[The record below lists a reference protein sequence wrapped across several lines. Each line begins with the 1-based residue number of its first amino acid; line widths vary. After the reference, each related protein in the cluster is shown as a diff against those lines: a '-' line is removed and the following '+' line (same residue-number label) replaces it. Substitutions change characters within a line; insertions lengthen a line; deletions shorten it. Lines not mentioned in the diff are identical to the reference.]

1 MDSKIKRQPLLK
13 FKFDGS
19 AIRDGCILYDDLST
33 FISNISLAVDR
44 IINKI
49 RTGESIK
56 KGRPFKVTQLLS
68 ALEIVSVGKGSFK
81 LGLDLRRDGDKF
93 PGWDVGEEAIFK
105 LMVGL
110 RAIEFDKPL
119 PAEYDYGVLIA
130 LRNAGKIMDRG
141 VDSININS
149 TTSLGR
155 KRATYTVPVRKQ
167 IEKKIDRYGYG
178 LTAVEGRLVMLDMEE
193 DKLRCRL
200 RPSIGDPFLCSY
212 DEELADQIDKYP
224 RKFVR
229 VRGDAT
235 FDKETGKILNLH
247 IKDLESIEETTT
259 SMFPPSP
266 LSSFWTGK
274 TFEQLTSE
282 QAVYPVDDIGKLSG
296 DWPEDEDFDDFLK
309 AVRGSRI

>member
-1 MDSKIKRQPLLK
+1 MNDKIKKQPLLK

-19 AIRDGCILYDDLST
+19 TIHDGRILYDDLST

-56 KGRPFKVTQLLS
+56 KGRPLKVTQLLS

-81 LGLDLRRDGDKF
+81 FGLDLRRNGTQF
-93 PGWDVGEEAIFK
+93 PGWDVGEEAVFK

-110 RAIEFDKPL
+110 KAIELNRPL
-119 PAEYDYGVLIA
+119 PDEYDYGVLAA

-141 VDSININS
+141 IDSININS

-155 KRATYTVPVRKQ
+155 KRAIYTIPIRKRIENQ
-167 IEKKIDRYGYG
+167 INRYEYG
-178 LTAVEGRLVMLDMEE
+178 LTTVEGRLVMLDMEE

-200 RPSIGDPFLCSY
+200 RPSVGEPFLCSY
-212 DEELADQIDKYP
+212 DEELIDQIDKYP

-229 VRGDAT
+229 VRGNAT
-235 FDKETGKILNLH
+235 FDKDTGKILNLH
-247 IKDLESIEETTT
+247 IKDLESIEEA
-259 SMFPPSP
+259 SVGILPPSP

-274 TFEQLTSE
+274 TFEQLASE
-282 QAVYPVDDIGKLSG
+282 QAVYPLDDFRKLSG
-296 DWPEDEDFDDFLK
+296 DWPKDEDFNDFLK

>member
-1 MDSKIKRQPLLK
+1 MTTSRKPLLR
-13 FKFDGS
+13 FKFDGES
-19 AIRDGCILYDDLST
+19 IHDGRILYDDLST

-49 RTGESIK
+49 RTGKSVK
-56 KGRPFKVTQLLS
+56 RGRPFKETQLLS
-68 ALEIVSVGKGSFK
+68 ALEIVSVGRGSFK
-81 LGLDLRRDGDKF
+81 LGLDLRRNGQKF
-93 PGWDVGEEAIFK
+93 PGWDMGEEAIFK

-110 RAIEFDKPL
+110 QAVRLDKPL
-119 PAEYDYGVLIA
+119 PSEYDYGVLKA

-155 KRATYTVPVRKQ
+155 KRAIYTLPVRKQ
-167 IEKKIDRYGYG
+167 IETKIDRYEYG
-178 LTAVEGRLVMLDMEE
+178 LTTVEGRLVMLDMEE

-200 RPSIGDPFLCSY
+200 RPSVGDPFLCRY
-212 DEELADQIDKYP
+212 DEELFEQIDKYL

-235 FDKETGKILNLH
+235 FDKETGKILSLN
-247 IKDLESIEETTT
+247 IKDLESIEET
-259 SMFPPSP
+259 SASLFPPSP

-274 TFEQLTSE
+274 SFEQLASE
-282 QAVYPVDDIGKLSG
+282 QAVYPIDDTRKLSG
-296 DWPEDEDFDDFLK
+296 DFPEDEDFDDFLK
-309 AVRGSRI
+309 AVRSSRS

>member
-1 MDSKIKRQPLLK
+1 MDNKTKKQPLLK
-13 FKFDGS
+13 FKFNGS
-19 AIRDGCILYDDLST
+19 AIHDGRILYDDLIT

-44 IINKI
+44 IINKA

-56 KGRPFKVTQLLS
+56 KGRPFKETQLLS
-68 ALEIVSVGKGSFK
+68 ALEIVSVGRGSFK
-81 LGLDLRRDGDKF
+81 LGLDLRRNGQKF
-93 PGWDVGEEAIFK
+93 PGWDVGEEAIFR

-110 RAIEFDKPL
+110 QAIEFDEPL
-119 PAEYDYGVLIA
+119 PLEYDYGVLKA

-141 VDSININS
+141 IDSININS

-155 KRATYTVPVRKQ
+155 KRAIYTLPVRIQ
-167 IEKKIDRYGYG
+167 IETKIDRYEYG
-178 LTAVEGRLVMLDMEE
+178 LTTVEGRLVMLDMEE

-212 DEELADQIDKYP
+212 DEELSDQIDKYL

-229 VRGDAT
+229 VRGEAT
-235 FDKETGKILNLH
+235 FDKETSKILNLN
-247 IKDLESIEETTT
+247 IKDLESMEET
-259 SMFPPSP
+259 SASIFPPSP

-282 QAVYPVDDIGKLSG
+282 QAVYPIDEVGRLSG
-296 DWPEDEDFDDFLK
+296 DWPEGEDFDDFLK
-309 AVRGSRI
+309 AVRSSGS